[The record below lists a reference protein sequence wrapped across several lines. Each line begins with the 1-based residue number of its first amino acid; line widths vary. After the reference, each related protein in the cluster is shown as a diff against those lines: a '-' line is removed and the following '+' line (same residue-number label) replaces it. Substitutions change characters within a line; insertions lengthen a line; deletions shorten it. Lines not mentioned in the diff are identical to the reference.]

1 MLQPA
6 QRYIE
11 GSQSS
16 YFFIHH
22 LNQVIMYKG
31 IVIAVGCMFALC
43 IILLFTSIQTLNKV
57 DERIERVNRMSVEY
71 QIVVIDSVISVYDN
85 NRFIGEVQLE
95 GELESLINNDNQ

>member
-1 MLQPA
+1 
-6 QRYIE
+6 
-11 GSQSS
+11 
-16 YFFIHH
+16 
-22 LNQVIMYKG
+22 MYKG

-57 DERIERVNRMSVEY
+57 DERIERLNRMSVEY